1 MPSEQRMAEYA
12 DLRPLGLSSH
22 RYRWVSSMSAEIF
35 TAAGRSIECKTLC
48 KEGLPIKI
56 YYVGTYRPSKKLLPS
71 EQGTNTQMILAL
83 QDGTRPGT
91 GAAIQHFLE
100 KLEKILSDEILIAM
114 IPSHDP
120 QALTSGLSQLIQR
133 LVTNNRINA
142 ATCLVRH
149 TLVGQPSL
157 RGDRSMEKHLRSIKV
172 IDRSL
177 IENRTV
183 LLLDE
188 AVTTGNSMR
197 ACKRILMENGAA
209 EVVCLTLGMT

>member
-1 MPSEQRMAEYA
+1 
-12 DLRPLGLSSH
+12 
-22 RYRWVSSMSAEIF
+22 MSDKIF
-35 TAAGRSIECKTLC
+35 TTAAGSIQCKTLC
-48 KEGLPIKI
+48 REGAPIKI
-56 YYVGTYRPSKKLLPS
+56 YYVGTYRPSNKWLPK
-71 EQGTNTQMILAL
+71 ERDTNTQMILAL
-83 QDGTRPGT
+83 QEGTRPGT
-91 GAAIQHFLE
+91 AAAVHHFLE
-100 KLEKILSDEILIAM
+100 KLEKILSGEILIAM

-120 QALTSGLSQLIQR
+120 QALPSGLSQLIQR

-149 TLVGQPSL
+149 MLVGKASL
-157 RGDRSMEKHLRSIKV
+157 RGDRSIEKHLRSIKV
-172 IDRSL
+172 TDRSL

-188 AVTTGNSMR
+188 AVATGNSMR